1 MKKMKIRINVEN
13 YETTLKVLSELGYDI
28 SGVTL
33 NYPIHSVGKSS
44 LDGGIPFGIGV
55 INNMDNYYRYGV
67 SVPFGGD
74 IFINNIDRYVV
85 RFSREDFKNSEIPE
99 YKLIKKV
106 YTTNDK
112 QLIYEFVNVK
122 EKKKWKFSI
131 SGNNL
136 VVIDYNNHSRIVG
149 YAICLETQKAY
160 KGLKVV
166 MEDNNYDTSSLMFDE
181 YGALKITTSERFI
194 NI

>member
-55 INNMDNYYRYGV
+55 INNMDNYY
-67 SVPFGGD
+67 
-74 IFINNIDRYVV
+74 RYVV